1 MSDPSINSAIELHD
15 STLASVDGENGRIE
29 VSLKPAYLHKSAGV
43 PGVDPGTGWVQ
54 DIVLVIEGG
63 GIEGQAPE
71 MPCDLSDGDLIVD
84 ERTLANVLTLPLDQS
99 GKIILKLQVMWD
111 GLIVIHG
118 TRIVATLAGE
128 PRYIEDFK

>member
-1 MSDPSINSAIELHD
+1 MLDPSIN
-15 STLASVDGENGRIE
+15 GRIK
-29 VSLKPAYLHKSAGV
+29 VSLKPADLHKSAGV

-99 GKIILKLQVMWD
+99 GKIMLKLQVMWD
-111 GLIVIHG
+111 GLIGIHG